1 VTFDKQSGTG
11 GSDSVTATYGAAMPA
26 ATAPTRAGYTFSGYY
41 TVAGGAGTQ
50 YYTAAMAS
58 ARNWDIAANTTL
70 YATH

>member
-1 VTFDKQSGTG
+1 
-11 GSDSVTATYGAAMPA
+11 
-26 ATAPTRAGYTFSGYY
+26 
-41 TVAGGAGTQ
+41 VAGGAGTQ